1 MRTVN
6 PSLLLLILVWVAIL
20 LPGALRSRL
29 RPSPRASV
37 GGFQRSM
44 DGLKVPQR
52 GVATHVPAA
61 NGQSNGQASNGQ
73 AMAMSGTASA
83 PHRAAVR
90 HEDPVIMRRRR
101 RTLRLL
107 SLTALALVAA
117 PLLGGPAWLVAGSL
131 LATSV
136 TTVAILRRLKLQRD
150 AARTVLVS
158 LDLRRPA
165 QPLVDEITGELVLAA
180 GSSGSAVRLP
190 SWRG

>member
-37 GGFQRSM
+37 GGFQRTM
-44 DGLKVPQR
+44 DGLRVQTPVAAPQR
-52 GVATHVPAA
+52 
-61 NGQSNGQASNGQ
+61 ASV
-73 AMAMSGTASA
+73 
-83 PHRAAVR
+83 H
-90 HEDPVIMRRRR
+90 HEDPVIARRRR
-101 RTLRLL
+101 VTLRLFGL
-107 SLTALALVAA
+107 NAVALLAA
-117 PLLGGPAWLVAGSL
+117 PVFGGVAWFVASLVSAASI
-131 LATSV
+131 V
-136 TTVAILRRLKLQRD
+136 TVLVLRRLKRQRD

-165 QPLVDEITGELVLAA
+165 QPLIDEITGELVVAVGSGAA
-180 GSSGSAVRLP
+180 PVRLP

>member
-44 DGLKVPQR
+44 DGLRVSER
-52 GVATHVPAA
+52 VVATHVPA
-61 NGQSNGQASNGQ
+61 S
-73 AMAMSGTASA
+73 SG
-83 PHRAAVR
+83 AVVR
-90 HEDPVIMRRRR
+90 TRPEDPVVTRRRR
-101 RTLRLL
+101 RTLRLY
-107 SLTALALVAA
+107 SLTAFALVAA
-117 PLLGGPAWLVAGSL
+117 PLLGGAAWFAVAMLTASSV
-131 LATSV
+131 ATTAV
-136 TTVAILRRLKLQRD
+136 LRRLKLQRD
-150 AARTVLVS
+150 AARNVLVS

-165 QPLVDEITGELVLAA
+165 QPLVDEITGELVVAA

-190 SWRG
+190 SWRI

>member
-44 DGLKVPQR
+44 DGLRVPQR
-52 GVATHVPAA
+52 VVSTHVPS
-61 NGQSNGQASNGQ
+61 GPGTLT
-73 AMAMSGTASA
+73 MSR
-83 PHRAAVR
+83 P
-90 HEDPVIMRRRR
+90 EDPLVARRRR
-101 RTLRLL
+101 RTLRLFA
-107 SLTALALVAA
+107 LTAFALVAA
-117 PLLGGPAWLVAGSL
+117 PLLGGAVWLVAAL
-131 LATSV
+131 LAVTSL
-136 TTVAILRRLKLQRD
+136 TTTAVLRRLKLQRD

-165 QPLVDEITGELVLAA
+165 QPLVDEITGELVVAA
-180 GSSGSAVRLP
+180 GSSSSAVRLP